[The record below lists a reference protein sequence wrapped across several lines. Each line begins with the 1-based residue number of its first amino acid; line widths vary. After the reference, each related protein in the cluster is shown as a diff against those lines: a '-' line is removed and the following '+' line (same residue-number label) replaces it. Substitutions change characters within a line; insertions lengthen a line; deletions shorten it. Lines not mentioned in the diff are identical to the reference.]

1 MKVFFF
7 GGGGSL
13 VPFLTRLLFLV
24 YIRSVFD
31 VTHNMAALI
40 WFLFNFLFSAIFTDG
55 FPVDM
60 VVEYTTTG
68 DVKLNILN
76 ITFHTIQLQVELLG
90 CDYGY
95 YDDKRILA
103 HLHCVPCECSNFE
116 FERSENFIAV

>member
-1 MKVFFF
+1 
-7 GGGGSL
+7 
-13 VPFLTRLLFLV
+13 
-24 YIRSVFD
+24 
-31 VTHNMAALI
+31 MAASI
-40 WFLFNFLFSAIFTDG
+40 RFLFTFSFLAIFANG

-95 YDDKRILA
+95 YDDKRVLA